1 MKKLYF
7 VILLSLS
14 LHFAFSQELK
24 VKSFAVAEKDLS
36 ARTNVRKDING
47 NVCGLVKVGLTVKG
61 AKFEGYVVGDVK
73 YESGE
78 YWVYMA
84 EGAKRLKVLNDE
96 YTPLEVEFSNYEIDK
111 LKGNTTYSL
120 TLIKPEVAVLPAYEN
135 YKGKPVIKELIKN
148 MVFVKGGSFTM
159 GTNGIKGVQLSPMEK
174 PAHEVSV
181 SDFYIGRYEVSQKEW
196 KAIMG
201 YNNSFFSGS
210 ERPVE
215 KVSWD
220 ECQLFV
226 KKLSD
231 LTGIKF
237 RLPTDAEWEY
247 AAKGA
252 KESDSHLYSGAD
264 LLNDVAWTKSNSN
277 KKTHPRGEKIPN
289 ILDLYDMT
297 GNVAEWVQDT
307 YNLRKFSNYISNIE
321 NNKLYITRGG
331 DWFNNEESC
340 RNTYKSLVP
349 KGSKGNNIGL
359 RLACTEM

>member
-1 MKKLYF
+1 M
-7 VILLSLS
+7 
-14 LHFAFSQELK
+14 
-24 VKSFAVAEKDLS
+24 KSFVVAEKDLS
-36 ARTNVRKDING
+36 ARTNVRKDLNG
-47 NVCGLVKVGLTVKG
+47 NVCALVKVGLTVKG

>member
-24 VKSFAVAEKDLS
+24 VKSFVVAEKDLS
-36 ARTNVRKDING
+36 ARTNVRKDLNG
-47 NVCGLVKVGLTVKG
+47 NVCALVKVGLTVKG

-174 PAHEVSV
+174 PAQEVSV
-181 SDFYIGRYEVSQKEW
+181 ADFYIGRYEVSQKEW
-196 KAIMG
+196 KEIMG
-201 YNNSFFSGS
+201 YNNSYFSGS

-252 KESDSHLYSGAD
+252 KESDSHLYSGSD
-264 LLNDVAWTKSNSN
+264 LLNDVA
-277 KKTHPRGEKIPN
+277 
-289 ILDLYDMT
+289 ILYESGVYSKLEITDWNEISPEALD
-297 GNVAEWVQDT
+297 VI
-307 YNLRKFSNYISNIE
+307 NLKDE
-321 NNKLYITRGG
+321 NNETCCLDYNIQDQADRLLFDYHIIYEKEKNIFNCKL
-331 DWFNNEESC
+331 
-340 RNTYKSLVP
+340 
-349 KGSKGNNIGL
+349 
-359 RLACTEM
+359 